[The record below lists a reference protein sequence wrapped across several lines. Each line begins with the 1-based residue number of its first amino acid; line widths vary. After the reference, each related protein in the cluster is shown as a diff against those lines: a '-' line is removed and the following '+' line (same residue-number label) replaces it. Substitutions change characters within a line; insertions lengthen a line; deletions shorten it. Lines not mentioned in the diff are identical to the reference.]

1 MSERMRLREAV
12 DQGADVAIGHHPH
25 VIQGFEVYRNRLVA
39 YSLGNFLFDQYHY
52 TTQLGML
59 LYVWMDGE
67 DLHRAEVVPMN
78 INGYVPTPATG
89 RFRFSVLSRL
99 ARLSRPYNTCL
110 RENGAHAIVESC
122 GKNAA
127 SDFQVVDVSDI
138 ETKKAPVHLGELGL
152 SPLTPAAFKAHGQMY
167 RLGTDIL
174 RRGDFESSGLHGTS
188 DRTWLESDA
197 VTISNDDSRVLHV
210 ELSMNSYVR
219 TGMRVFERVFAPS
232 NPTTVRGRF
241 HTNGA
246 AFVQFLLQRRRMD
259 DDLDDALESGPI
271 TPIGET
277 RVAEAG
283 WQDFSFDF
291 DQPRVSTRSVR
302 LLIDVRDDSG
312 RSDGTIVLFDDLAW
326 IEWRTPWLGGD
337 NAPSDAAFA
346 THVQFGSNL

>member
-1 MSERMRLREAV
+1 MQR
-12 DQGADVAIGHHPH
+12 
-25 VIQGFEVYRNRLVA
+25 VI
-39 YSLGNFLFDQYHY
+39 
-52 TTQLGML
+52 
-59 LYVWMDGE
+59 
-67 DLHRAEVVPMN
+67 
-78 INGYVPTPATG
+78 
-89 RFRFSVLSRL
+89 FR
-99 ARLSRPYNTCL
+99 
-110 RENGAHAIVESC
+110 
-122 GKNAA
+122 
-127 SDFQVVDVSDI
+127 
-138 ETKKAPVHLGELGL
+138 TKKAPVHLGELGL

-277 RVAEAG
+277 R
-283 WQDFSFDF
+283 
-291 DQPRVSTRSVR
+291 
-302 LLIDVRDDSG
+302 LLIR
-312 RSDGTIVLFDDLAW
+312 F
-326 IEWRTPWLGGD
+326 
-337 NAPSDAAFA
+337 
-346 THVQFGSNL
+346 